1 MRTSGVWQPI
11 IGSCLFTSYKT
22 GTFNVTSTATN
33 NVALG
38 GGLDTEVT
46 LSFPASRRIR
56 IEWGAEIGSVTGIS
70 FGVELAGSINQ
81 ASTRGGQREID
92 IGRQGAYLGS
102 WVLDVPSGSL
112 TIRLVAGATGAGGT
126 RNVLGARLSVFA
138 A

>member
-1 MRTSGVWQPI
+1 MWQAAV
-11 IGSCLFTSYKT
+11 GSCLFTSYKT
-22 GTFNVTSTATN
+22 GTFNVTSTGASN
-33 NVALG
+33 AALG
-38 GGLDTEVT
+38 SGLDTEVT

-81 ASTRGGQREID
+81 ASVRGGQREID
-92 IGRQGAYLGS
+92 IGRQGSHFSS
-102 WVLDVPSGSL
+102 WVLDAPSGNL